1 LAVGAAFTVS
11 VCDCRSQI
19 GSGALPLDTIPSAGL
34 RITPRTGGGALD
46 GLAVALR
53 GLERPVIGRIEDGA
67 LVLDL
72 RCLTDAAA
80 FLATMAGLDSHG
92 LA

>member
-1 LAVGAAFTVS
+1 VGQS
-11 VCDCRSQI
+11 SCRSQI

-34 RITPRTGGGALD
+34 RITPRTGGGALER
-46 GLAVALR
+46 LAAALR
-53 GLERPVIGRIEDGA
+53 GLDRPIIGRIEDGA

-72 RCLTDAAA
+72 RCLTDEGGFLSTIAA
-80 FLATMAGLDSHG
+80 LDGNG